1 MAFVPYTGNL
11 ERRFRVFREQKSE
24 ERARMLDATV
34 EQLLLVEFAP
44 PSAAMRAALAHAT
57 DSRAMLTYMEQ
68 LAKKQ
73 EPLRKHV
80 RVQQKERR
88 DAHVPRDKIAQE
100 SRLLQLGAP
109 ESDAA
114 FARKRKLS
122 VHNMLRASPQERVCL
137 RSLDRGRRE
146 W

>member
-1 MAFVPYTGNL
+1 MV
-11 ERRFRVFREQKSE
+11 
-24 ERARMLDATV
+24 
-34 EQLLLVEFAP
+34 
-44 PSAAMRAALAHAT
+44 
-57 DSRAMLTYMEQ
+57 Q

-122 VHNMLRASPQERVCL
+122 VHNMLRASPRARPFTERQCL
-137 RSLDRGRRE
+137 ERGRRGL
-146 W
+146 